1 MGAHDEEGMMA
12 PKKGKPDKKQQP
24 TGKAS
29 KTNASIKGKSDP
41 RPKSELHV
49 TSYIKPNGHVG
60 TKRVLVPINRD

>member
-1 MGAHDEEGMMA
+1 MAGKKGAK
-12 PKKGKPDKKQQP
+12 PKKEAP

-49 TSYIKPNGHVG
+49 TSYVKPNGHVG